1 MKIEKNNKKI
11 KLDILIVNIKKKQRP
26 TFWWGGGRHGT
37 VKKYKL
43 CVDFE
48 GKCTGAKSGG
58 QPYNIMLSINFVR

>member
-1 MKIEKNNKKI
+1 MKIEKKNKKN
-11 KLDILIVNIKKKQRP
+11 KTRYPNCEYKKKQRP